1 MRTISRE
8 NGFTITELLV
18 STTIM
23 MVVVGS
29 ALTTFSTALA
39 VNDTGAQLSDSN
51 QNLRAGTNELI
62 RDIMQAGR
70 VIGPEGIPVPSGAGA
85 GPLNR
90 PAPPDM
96 FMTFDVTTTTNL
108 PDITTGANLGPTVN
122 GSATDMITLM
132 TVDAFMPTLETP
144 ADGTVDSTGAFVT
157 LPNTSPWIVGDTTND
172 TPPIQKGDL
181 ILFKNASGMA
191 IQTVTRVDST
201 HIFFDAN
208 DWFGFNQRAAAQGTV
223 MQIKGSGA
231 AFQQTTL
238 FRATMTTYYVDT
250 KTTPGAPRLTRQINN
265 FDPQALAG
273 VVEDLDISYDLVDG
287 VNNPVDVRSLPYT
300 DANSLVY
307 NSNQIRKVNLHVGV
321 RSEVRSKTSSQ
332 DYVRNHIA
340 TAVDVR
346 SLASVD
352 RYK

>member
-1 MRTISRE
+1 VPTNSRE
-8 NGFTITELLV
+8 SGFTLTELLV

-23 MVVVGS
+23 MLVVGS
-29 ALTTFSTALA
+29 ALTTFNAALA
-39 VNDTGAQLSDSN
+39 VNDTGSQLSDSN

-70 VIGPEGIPVPSGAGA
+70 IIGPEGIPVPSGLGA
-85 GPLNR
+85 TPINR
-90 PAPPDM
+90 PAPPNM
-96 FMTFDVTTTTNL
+96 FMTFDVTSTTNL
-108 PDITTGANLGPTVN
+108 PDITTGANVGPTVN
-122 GSATDMITLM
+122 GSPTDMITLM

-144 ADGTVDSTGAFVT
+144 AAGTLDTEGAFVT
-157 LPNTSPWIVGDTTND
+157 LPGTSPWLVGDPTND
-172 TPPIQKGDL
+172 TPAVRPGDL

-191 IQTVTRVDST
+191 IQTVTRLDST

-223 MQIKGSGA
+223 LQIKGGGST
-231 AFQQTTL
+231 FQQTTL
-238 FRATMTTYYVDT
+238 FRAVMTTYYVDT
-250 KTTPGAPRLTRQINN
+250 TTTPGAPRLTRQINH
-265 FDPQALAG
+265 FEPQALAG

-287 VNNPVDVRSLPYT
+287 VNNPADIRSLPYT
-300 DANSLVY
+300 DPNSLVY
-307 NSNQIRKVNLHVGV
+307 TSNQIRKVNLHVGV
-321 RSEVRSKTSSQ
+321 RSEVMSKQSQ